1 MPTITPRNADPGLRC
16 YEHLAELSGKML
28 ELAQNHDWSGVITL
42 SQQYRDAVEALREVS
57 GPDVA
62 NPQARQILLTKILHD
77 DALLREL
84 AMPELARLGHMMGS
98 LKRQQS
104 LHQAYGPH
112 QAS

>member
-1 MPTITPRNADPGLRC
+1 MPSAPQRTPDPDLHY

-28 ELAQNHDWSGVITL
+28 ELAQNHDWAGVVSL
-42 SQQYRDAVEALREVS
+42 SQQYREAVEALRSVS
-57 GPDVA
+57 GPDIVD
-62 NPQARQILLTKILHD
+62 PEARHALLTKILND

-84 AMPELARLGHMMGS
+84 AMPELARLGNIMGK